1 MFIQFKLKTQVREYF
16 LIQGVWWVTGVDSMW
31 KNRLERK
38 NKILSFKFVWVN
50 FLTDS
55 WQFQMIWMTR
65 AQNKRKCL
73 IISNFI
79 YFIYFIH
86 SKTDEDDVH
95 PFAHV
100 IVLF

>member
-16 LIQGVWWVTGVDSMW
+16 LIQGVWLLTGVDSMW

>member
-1 MFIQFKLKTQVREYF
+1 M
-16 LIQGVWWVTGVDSMW
+16 TGVDSMW
-31 KNRLERK
+31 KNRSERK
-38 NKILSFKFVWVN
+38 NKILSFKFVSVN
-50 FLTDS
+50 VLTDS

-73 IISNFI
+73 IVSN
-79 YFIYFIH
+79 FIYFIH

-95 PFAHV
+95 AFAHV